1 MADFWQENG
10 ITQQFSA
17 LRSENIFVGP
27 ETDHGGGLPCSCF
40 QESQF
45 PEWQAHADQH
55 EREEFWR
62 HTVVEH
68 LWGGGTL
75 TFEWVWV
82 PASCTS
88 MSAGHNGKSQR
99 RLQPWSAYRR
109 LPGCVVMGI
118 NRTRRLF
125 GRQKKDAWAASQYTL
140 YGFRP
145 RCYHFLSPLFCF
157 FSLWSRKLHFRY
169 THRYFLDIHD
179 TLEQSKELS
188 RRGFWLDNRCLK
200 MTIGFT
206 LLLHFFT
213 FAEEVLRTSSSAK
226 DPELT
231 WIFVSAI
238 PERK

>member
-1 MADFWQENG
+1 M
-10 ITQQFSA
+10 FSYPGTPGTNV
-17 LRSENIFVGP
+17 LLG
-27 ETDHGGGLPCSCF
+27 
-40 QESQF
+40 
-45 PEWQAHADQH
+45 
-55 EREEFWR
+55 ERNKAKTWLKK
-62 HTVVEH
+62 T
-68 LWGGGTL
+68 
-75 TFEWVWV
+75 
-82 PASCTS
+82 
-88 MSAGHNGKSQR
+88 
-99 RLQPWSAYRR
+99 YRR

-125 GRQKKDAWAASQYTL
+125 GRQKKDAWAASQCTL

-145 RCYHFLSPLFCF
+145 RCNHFLSPLFLF

-169 THRYFLDIHD
+169 AHRYFLDIYD
-179 TLEQSKELS
+179 KLKQSKELS

-206 LLLHFFT
+206 FLLHFFT
-213 FAEEVLRTSSSAK
+213 FAEEVWRTSSSAK

>member
-1 MADFWQENG
+1 MEIVQAVKKLNS
-10 ITQQFSA
+10 I
-17 LRSENIFVGP
+17 LR
-27 ETDHGGGLPCSCF
+27 
-40 QESQF
+40 
-45 PEWQAHADQH
+45 
-55 EREEFWR
+55 ERLNFR
-62 HTVVEH
+62 RRPILCT
-68 LWGGGTL
+68 TL
-75 TFEWVWV
+75 
-82 PASCTS
+82 
-88 MSAGHNGKSQR
+88 
-99 RLQPWSAYRR
+99 YRR

-145 RCYHFLSPLFCF
+145 RCYHFLSPLFLF

-169 THRYFLDIHD
+169 AHRYFLDIYD

-188 RRGFWLDNRCLK
+188 RRGFWLDDRCLK
-200 MTIGFT
+200 RTIGFA
-206 LLLHFFT
+206 LLLHSFT

-238 PERK
+238 PGRK